1 MQRDCER
8 ERLHRRASVVPCI
21 PHSCADRGSSLA
33 RSCPPLQMN
42 LYDAVRRTISL
53 TAPGG
58 KTYRLR
64 DDSQPQQPRLAV
76 MLVRPRG

>member
-1 MQRDCER
+1 
-8 ERLHRRASVVPCI
+8 
-21 PHSCADRGSSLA
+21 
-33 RSCPPLQMN
+33 MN